1 MTGQNTVRYK
11 IESIGDIYM
20 GVHCTIISTFL
31 YSSKFFIIRCLEK
44 NYRHSFKSLTDPL
57 NCWYVKL
64 PWLQILILIEKD
76 LFNLKIFF

>member
-1 MTGQNTVRYK
+1 MFFHLIEGWRKGQIGDRANTVRYK
-11 IESIGDIYM
+11 MESIGDIYM

-31 YSSKFFIIRCLEK
+31 YISKFFIIRCLEK

-64 PWLQILILIEKD
+64 PWL
-76 LFNLKIFF
+76 